1 MKESV
6 RANLNLHKYVI
17 SRRISLSDQQRFNLL
32 PLAIALFR
40 FNSIFNEF
48 SPIPEF
54 YFSLWTT
61 TWFHCKIPLVTI
73 PASEAQGT
81 NWSSDPSRCARCPRR
96 SAFPRNQ
103 NVKGT
108 HEDVGDLVS
117 SIYDG
122 PRRKGGK
129 LGYPGRNVVL
139 ATAFRATH
147 ASVG

>member
-1 MKESV
+1 MKQSV

-17 SRRISLSDQQRFNLL
+17 SHRISLSDQQRFNLL
-32 PLAIALFR
+32 PLTIALFR
-40 FNSIFNEF
+40 FNSIFIEF

-61 TWFHCKIPLVTI
+61 TWFHCKIPLVTV
-73 PASEAQGT
+73 PASEARGT
-81 NWSSDPSRCARCPRR
+81 NWSSDPSRCARCACR
-96 SAFPRNQ
+96 SAFPRNRKA
-103 NVKGT
+103 KGT

-117 SIYDG
+117 SIYDD

-139 ATAFRATH
+139 ATEFRATH